1 MKFNKWTVALA
12 AAGLVSLTYATQA
25 EEAKNQVLT
34 ALSSTTLSGYVDTSA
49 IWEIGTGGSLSDNL
63 RAYDGVDKKD
73 GFNLNVV
80 KLSLE
85 KPLDEG
91 QWAAGYK
98 VDMLFGPDAERF
110 EELNLVGSDSND
122 FAIQQAYVN
131 LRVPVQNGID
141 FKMGVFDSILGAE
154 KFDSYAN
161 PNYSRSY
168 GYLIEPFQHT
178 GLLASYQCAEWLSL
192 NAGVANTYMSP
203 INGRGQQFDN
213 DVAESVKTYMGS
225 VTFIAPESMGFL
237 KGSTL
242 TAGAI
247 NGFEGYD
254 PDPNKKQQDGKY
266 TGVYVGGSMNTPVEG
281 LSIGGSWD
289 YRRIDNQG
297 RTTGTKGLDIAYAV
311 AGYAKYQATEK
322 LSFANRFEYAN
333 GAPGTWVGYATREKL
348 LADTFT
354 IDYSLWANVVTRAE
368 FRWDHYAGGAQ
379 NKYPFSV
386 DPNLTD
392 TGDKNAY
399 SLALNVIYKF

>member
-49 IWEIGTGGSLSDNL
+49 IWEIGTGESSGNNL

-192 NAGVANTYMSP
+192 NAGVANTYMSF
-203 INGRGQQFDN
+203 INGRGQQFGKE
-213 DVAESVKTYMGS
+213 VAESVKTYMGS

-247 NGFEGYD
+247 NGFGE
-254 PDPNKKQQDGKY
+254 NSNEGKY

-289 YRRIDNQG
+289 YRRIDNRRIHPG
-297 RTTGTKGLDIAYAV
+297 IDTAYAV

-386 DPNLTD
+386 DPNSTD

>member
-49 IWEIGTGGSLSDNL
+49 IWEIGTGGSLGNNL

-98 VDMLFGPDAERF
+98 VDMLFGPDANRF
-110 EELNLVGSDSND
+110 EALNNDWASND

-161 PNYSRSY
+161 PNYSRSF

-192 NAGVANTYMSP
+192 NAGVANTYKSP
-203 INGRGQQFDN
+203 INGRGQQFGQ

-247 NGFEGYD
+247 NGFEGSS
-254 PDPNKKQQDGKY
+254 NNGKY

-297 RTTGTKGLDIAYAV
+297 INQGLDIAYAV

-354 IDYSLWANVVTRAE
+354 VDYSLWANVVTRAE

-379 NKYPFSV
+379 NNYPFSV
-386 DPNLTD
+386 DSPAD

>member
-49 IWEIGTGGSLSDNL
+49 IWEIGTGGSYYNKSGQLKPLDGL

-98 VDMLFGPDAERF
+98 VDMLFGPDANRF
-110 EELNLVGSDSND
+110 EALNKGGTNSND

-168 GYLIEPFQHT
+168 GYLIEPYQHT

-192 NAGVANTYMSP
+192 NAGVANTYKS
-203 INGRGQQFDN
+203 NHQ
-213 DVAESVKTYMGS
+213 
-225 VTFIAPESMGFL
+225 
-237 KGSTL
+237 
-242 TAGAI
+242 
-247 NGFEGYD
+247 
-254 PDPNKKQQDGKY
+254 
-266 TGVYVGGSMNTPVEG
+266 
-281 LSIGGSWD
+281 
-289 YRRIDNQG
+289 
-297 RTTGTKGLDIAYAV
+297 
-311 AGYAKYQATEK
+311 
-322 LSFANRFEYAN
+322 
-333 GAPGTWVGYATREKL
+333 
-348 LADTFT
+348 
-354 IDYSLWANVVTRAE
+354 
-368 FRWDHYAGGAQ
+368 
-379 NKYPFSV
+379 
-386 DPNLTD
+386 
-392 TGDKNAY
+392 
-399 SLALNVIYKF
+399 

>member
-49 IWEIGTGGSLSDNL
+49 IWEIGTGGSRGYNL

-98 VDMLFGPDAERF
+98 VDMLFGPDAKRF
-110 EELNLVGSDSND
+110 EELNNDLASND

-161 PNYSRSY
+161 PNYSRSF

-192 NAGVANTYMSP
+192 NAGVANTYNSP
-203 INGRGQQFDN
+203 INGRGQQFGN
-213 DVAESVKTYMGS
+213 NVAESVKTYMGS

-247 NGFEGYD
+247 NGFEG
-254 PDPNKKQQDGKY
+254 NSTEGKY

-297 RTTGTKGLDIAYAV
+297 INQGLDIAYAV

-354 IDYSLWANVVTRAE
+354 VDYSLWANVVTRAE

-379 NKYPFSV
+379 NWYPFSV
-386 DPNLTD
+386 DPNPTD

>member
-49 IWEIGTGGSLSDNL
+49 IWEIGTGGSLGNNL

-110 EELNLVGSDSND
+110 EALNKYVASND

-168 GYLIEPFQHT
+168 GYLIEPYQHT

-192 NAGVANTYMSP
+192 NAGVANTYKSP
-203 INGRGQQFDN
+203 INGRGQQFGQ

-247 NGFEGYD
+247 NGFAGDTNSY
-254 PDPNKKQQDGKY
+254 NGKY

-289 YRRIDNQG
+289 YRRIDNQRIQAG
-297 RTTGTKGLDIAYAV
+297 IDTAYAV

-333 GAPGTWVGYATREKL
+333 GAPGTWLENGYPIREKL

-354 IDYSLWANVVTRAE
+354 VDYSLWANVVTRAE
-368 FRWDHYAGGAQ
+368 FRWDHYAGGVQ
-379 NKYPFSV
+379 NNYPFSV
-386 DPNLTD
+386 DSTAD